1 MRGKTDPR
9 LLTERGATGRRAGIE
24 KGALRLAGA
33 DRREQLLQI
42 ASTQFATGGLHSTTT
57 LALAK
62 AAGISE
68 PVLYTHFDD
77 KASLF
82 REAVQKNHEARLMEL
97 DRSLGAIDEETR
109 IACLE
114 EMAEATV
121 LACLLGDG
129 NAMLTHWALL
139 EAPAF
144 AVNLYR
150 SEVRL
155 VVAKWKMQLAIRFP
169 YGRSRPSVGGA
180 ITFGVHGCLAYGFW
194 LATIQCTDEAARRL
208 AHQFAG
214 WMAHSVSEMLGHAVR
229 PKAEFATIKG
239 HK

>member
-9 LLTERGATGRRAGIE
+9 LLTERGVPGRRAEME
-24 KGALRLAGA
+24 KRPLRLAGA
-33 DRREQLLQI
+33 DRREQLLRI
-42 ASTQFATGGLHSTTT
+42 ASTQFATGGLHATTT

-68 PVLYTHFDD
+68 PLLYTHFDG

-82 REAVQKNHEARLMEL
+82 RETVEKNHEARLMEL
-97 DRSLGAIDEETR
+97 DRRLGTIDEETR
-109 IACLE
+109 VGCLE

-121 LACLLGDG
+121 LACLIGDG
-129 NAMLTHWALL
+129 NALLTHWALL
-139 EAPAF
+139 EAPSF
-144 AVNLYR
+144 AVELYR
-150 SEVRL
+150 GEVRL
-155 VVAKWKMQLAIRFP
+155 VAAKWKMQLAVRFP
-169 YGRSRPSVGGA
+169 YGRSRSSVGGA

-194 LATIQCTDEAARRL
+194 LATIRCADEAARRL

-229 PKAEFATIKG
+229 PKAEFATGKG